1 MTVMK
6 PATRAE
12 MRAASVVGPGSI
24 DIIQTPLPQP
34 SASQVRVRLEGCGV
48 CGSNLPLWE
57 GRPWFKYPPN
67 PGEPGHEGWGVVD
80 ALGSEAPRE
89 LLGQR
94 VAMLSYRAY
103 AEFDV
108 AEASHCVPLP
118 AALDGT
124 PFPGE
129 ALGCVMNIFR
139 RTDTES
145 GQWLAVVG
153 SGFLGTLLV
162 QLAARAGANVIAISR
177 RRSALDAAER
187 AGAREAIELTDHGEI
202 QRRVRELT
210 GGRGCE
216 RVIEAVGEQAP
227 LDLASSLVAE
237 RGKLIIAGYHQDR
250 RQIDM
255 QSWNWRG
262 LDVINAH
269 ERAPEVYVR
278 GIREA
283 VDAVARGV
291 LDPSPLYTHMVP
303 LEELGFALTSL
314 KTRPAGLMKG
324 CVVL

>member
-1 MTVMK
+1 
-6 PATRAE
+6 
-12 MRAASVVGPGSI
+12 MRAASIVQPGAADVVH
-24 DIIQTPLPQP
+24 TPLPEP
-34 SASQVRVRLEGCGV
+34 SATQVRVRLEGCGV

-57 GRPWFKYPPN
+57 GRPWFNYPPN
-67 PGEPGHEGWGVVD
+67 PGEPGHEGWGVVE

-89 LLGQR
+89 LLGRR

-118 AALDGT
+118 AALDGL

-139 RTDTES
+139 RTDAGA
-145 GQWLAVVG
+145 GQWIAVVG
-153 SGFLGTLLV
+153 AGFLGTLLV
-162 QLAARAGANVIAISR
+162 QLAARSGAQVIAISR

-187 AGAREAIELTDHGEI
+187 AGARETIELTDQGEI
-202 QRRVRELT
+202 HRRVAELT

-227 LDLASSLVAE
+227 LDLASALVAE

-250 RQIDM
+250 RQVDM

-269 ERAPEVYVR
+269 ERSPDVYVR

-283 VDAVARGV
+283 IDAVTRGQI
-291 LDPSPLYTHMVP
+291 DPTPLYTHAVP
-303 LEELGFALTSL
+303 LEELGLALTAL
-314 KTRPAGLMKG
+314 KTRPTGLMKG
-324 CVVL
+324 YVML